1 VPKILVV
8 IPAFNEQ
15 ATLLSVLSDVLKNIP
30 ADVLVV
36 NDGSSDSTKDI
47 ALKNNVF
54 VVSHVANRG
63 LGAALGTGFEFARK
77 RDYDILVTFD
87 ADGQHT
93 SKDALKLI
101 RTIDKGRA
109 DVAIGSRLLT
119 KTAMPLDRKVLNY
132 LSDLLTYIFYGV
144 WTTDSQSGL
153 RAFNK
158 EAISEIKIMTDRMEV
173 SSEFFREIKRNH
185 LTFKEVAIQAIYT
198 DYSLSKGQDKKGNW
212 NALSIG
218 VKMLLRL
225 FS

>member
-1 VPKILVV
+1 MPKILVV